1 MIYQVSRV
9 GSETRNYCRTDVPIP
24 TGADGVKLVS
34 INLPYNAGVYS
45 TEFVDGVVVATNPAE
60 TFTVPAFGSFIDFR
74 RWFNL
79 LRTAAGARVFYA
91 YGTNEFDLCV
101 ATNAVTL
108 SAELATYLGLD
119 TALLANKCYTTTFD
133 IIQADPVYDYIV
145 KFVAP
150 ISGDNVLGIVHSTRG
165 DAYSNEFHT
174 FTNCCE
180 HGEIEIF
187 CRLKDGSSVFAK
199 VEDDERWGVEL
210 EF

>member
-1 MIYQVSRV
+1 MIIQVDSL
-9 GSETRNYCRTDVPIP
+9 GSQTRNYCRIQVPIP
-24 TGADGVKLVS
+24 VGAQGVKLVS
-34 INLPYNAGVYS
+34 INIPYNAGVYS
-45 TEFVDGVVVATNPAE
+45 DEFVDGVVVAAE
-60 TFTVPAFGSFIDFR
+60 TFTVPAFGSFVDFR

-79 LRTAAGARVFYA
+79 LRTAGGARVFYA

-101 ATNAVTL
+101 AANAVTL
-108 SAELATYLGLD
+108 SAGLATYLGLD
-119 TALLANKCYTTTFD
+119 TALAANTCFTTTFD

-150 ISGDNVLGIVHSTRG
+150 ITAKDNVLGLVHSTKG

-174 FTNCCE
+174 FNNCCE
-180 HGEIEIF
+180 IGEIEIY
-187 CRLKDGSSVFAK
+187 CRLKDGSNIFAT